1 MPIRME
7 NVLLENMNFVW
18 INQGNVQAT
27 NCIFNNCDHI
37 YLDFHETNS
46 FNNCKN
52 LDFFCSEKRSP
63 SLSDNIINSDKL
75 KINNIKRVNFE
86 LRGSIGKNVI
96 FENIDFLNAR
106 PTFDLYGGDR
116 PETGEIKIK
125 FNNVKIKDFGGLEID
140 GVGSNRT
147 KNINVEL
154 INSII
159 IANSEVTVS
168 FSDAPIYISSID
180 YRYLKEINFIAD
192 SNSYI
197 GNLSDQ
203 QYLLQ
208 IKQGYWGGEEPGELP
223 IINFVSGN
231 YICMGATSLKNSIKN
246 EGNLRFFSNPK
257 PIVVFYG
264 KKYPI
269 FPLRNIYNVCH
280 PKKLKT
286 QIWQSGLSFVKT
298 KGKWEAMFDETLS
311 PDGTKSIFCNLNT
324 QRYPEIPMMWRF
336 TYGSWDIGRADGLT
350 SPTFNYP
357 GQSTVTLKFYT
368 EKQGKVKATLRY
380 GGYMTTSERLGI
392 TLSNSEEV
400 PSIRGELSADKI
412 MYWSGTID
420 ENSVQIEK
428 DLPEGVNYVH
438 ITLRTDNPNGINYNT
453 TYIYLRSLGLEGFL
467 DFKNNSENEELGNFV
482 FNPNADWNLEN
493 TWLKM
498 NGYWNGNKQI
508 HTR

>member
-1 MPIRME
+1 MNNDKILYVLNSIDENTLDLKLEKIQE
-7 NVLLENMNFVW
+7 NVIDIKNPQIIKKEDGYFYTRTVGLVNLTTDKQFKESGLSIYNYF
-18 INQGNVQAT
+18 NQYRK
-27 NCIFNNCDHI
+27 I
-37 YLDFHETNS
+37 
-46 FNNCKN
+46 
-52 LDFFCSEKRSP
+52 
-63 SLSDNIINSDKL
+63 DNIIQA
-75 KINNIKRVNFE
+75 NN
-86 LRGSIGKNVI
+86 
-96 FENIDFLNAR
+96 
-106 PTFDLYGGDR
+106 
-116 PETGEIKIK
+116 
-125 FNNVKIKDFGGLEID
+125 
-140 GVGSNRT
+140 
-147 KNINVEL
+147 
-154 INSII
+154 
-159 IANSEVTVS
+159 
-168 FSDAPIYISSID
+168 
-180 YRYLKEINFIAD
+180 
-192 SNSYI
+192 
-197 GNLSDQ
+197 
-203 QYLLQ
+203 
-208 IKQGYWGGEEPGELP
+208 
-223 IINFVSGN
+223 N
-231 YICMGATSLKNSIKN
+231 Y
-246 EGNLRFFSNPK
+246 
-257 PIVVFYG
+257 
-264 KKYPI
+264 I
-269 FPLRNIYNVCH
+269 FPLRNIYNICH

-380 GGYMTTSERLGI
+380 GGYMTPSERLGI

>member
-1 MPIRME
+1 MDDIIEYAGCCRKDSSTQFFLIVYKNDKNKISIFKTIKKDYEAETTIEKEIDIVFNENVSVDNEKILTNEFCALLTENKNVICIKFIYSSGEYSFEHKTIELNDEIKKLDIKNIYATRYYYDYYLLIDTSEGMFIYNIETEIYRKYEDIVKICGYFDRFYLTDLKLLSNDGSLYDIETMNKDTLEIDLIKKEE
-7 NVLLENMNFVW
+7 NVLDIKNPRIIKKEDGFYTKEKGMVCLTRCNDFIEN
-18 INQGNVQAT
+18 
-27 NCIFNNCDHI
+27 
-37 YLDFHETNS
+37 
-46 FNNCKN
+46 
-52 LDFFCSEKRSP
+52 SEYTEYNYFDQYRRI
-63 SLSDNIINSDKL
+63 DNIMFK
-75 KINNIKRVNFE
+75 NN
-86 LRGSIGKNVI
+86 
-96 FENIDFLNAR
+96 
-106 PTFDLYGGDR
+106 
-116 PETGEIKIK
+116 
-125 FNNVKIKDFGGLEID
+125 
-140 GVGSNRT
+140 
-147 KNINVEL
+147 
-154 INSII
+154 
-159 IANSEVTVS
+159 
-168 FSDAPIYISSID
+168 
-180 YRYLKEINFIAD
+180 
-192 SNSYI
+192 
-197 GNLSDQ
+197 
-203 QYLLQ
+203 
-208 IKQGYWGGEEPGELP
+208 
-223 IINFVSGN
+223 N
-231 YICMGATSLKNSIKN
+231 Y
-246 EGNLRFFSNPK
+246 
-257 PIVVFYG
+257 
-264 KKYPI
+264 I
-269 FPLRNIYNVCH
+269 FPLRNIYNICH

-380 GGYMTTSERLGI
+380 GGYMTPSERLGI